1 MKKAQS
7 VIYCDTKGL
16 EHEALVFATNP
27 FNPSY
32 VSLVYIDESKPDANN
47 RVEKFDVQ
55 HMDEIKE
62 ANPDLPTYHLNCWK
76 ETYAW
81 SKELP
86 PDHPAYDHPHQK
98 THDEQG
104 QRIPVARP
112 AYDADIEAHQG
123 SQQYAVPMGEITFG
137 SGGTAESTLPPG
149 VGTLW
154 QPGHPTDED
163 LQALAA
169 AGTDTIEELREEWK
183 APEGFATFGDFQTAL
198 RSGDERARKAAAERS
213 EMKAANKA
221 AEATGESGTA
231 NNQN

>member
-1 MKKAQS
+1 
-7 VIYCDTKGL
+7 
-16 EHEALVFATNP
+16 
-27 FNPSY
+27 

-76 ETYAW
+76 ETWQY

-112 AYDADIEAHQG
+112 AYDADIEAHQV
-123 SQQYAVPMGEITFG
+123 S
-137 SGGTAESTLPPG
+137 SLPSAA
-149 VGTLW
+149 
-154 QPGHPTDED
+154 D
-163 LQALAA
+163 LDTVAADQA
-169 AGTDTIEELREEWK
+169 
-183 APEGFATFGDFQTAL
+183 
-198 RSGDERARKAAAERS
+198 
-213 EMKAANKA
+213 A
-221 AEATGESGTA
+221 AEATSGTPPAPDAA
-231 NNQN
+231 N

>member
-7 VIYCDTKGL
+7 VIYCDAKGL
-16 EHEALVFATNP
+16 EHEALVFAVNP

-76 ETYAW
+76 ETWQY

-112 AYDADIEAHQG
+112 AYDADIEAHQV
-123 SQQYAVPMGEITFG
+123 S
-137 SGGTAESTLPPG
+137 SLPSAA
-149 VGTLW
+149 
-154 QPGHPTDED
+154 D
-163 LQALAA
+163 LDTVAADQA
-169 AGTDTIEELREEWK
+169 
-183 APEGFATFGDFQTAL
+183 
-198 RSGDERARKAAAERS
+198 
-213 EMKAANKA
+213 A
-221 AEATGESGTA
+221 AEATSGTPPAPDAA
-231 NNQN
+231 N